1 MKKFIEAAGLI
12 IMLQGIGGLV
22 HEWTGWLRLWTL
34 ARHID
39 FFGDR
44 ALFVSIVLIVTG
56 FAIMVAPDAVRKR
69 S

>member
-1 MKKFIEAAGLI
+1 MKKFIEAAGCI
-12 IMLQGIGGLV
+12 IMLQGVGGLV

-34 ARHID
+34 AQHIE

-56 FAIMVAPDAVRKR
+56 FAVMIAPDAVGKK
-69 S
+69 

>member
-1 MKKFIEAAGLI
+1 MKKFIEAAGFI
-12 IMLQGIGGLV
+12 IMLQGVGGLV

-34 ARHID
+34 AQHIE

-56 FAIMVAPDAVRKR
+56 FAVMIAPDAVGKR
-69 S
+69 